1 MLNISVGEIIPLLA
15 IAALALY
22 VAANLGA
29 NDVANSMGTSVGSKA
44 LTLKQAIIVA
54 GILEFTGAVLFGKGV
69 SETLATGVVNA
80 EVFAKEPQVF
90 LIGMV
95 SVLAACGLWLQIA
108 TRMGL
113 PVSSS
118 HAVVGAI
125 AGFSWVAAGL
135 GAVDWQTIGTISLT
149 WLATPFASGALAAI
163 FYSLV
168 KYSMLDRPDPLE
180 RMREWI
186 PWLSTAML
194 SIFGIIVLPSVVD
207 VAFVQTGIL
216 AQIHHRFGWNL
227 PVQDVTIG
235 LGAIATMVLTQN
247 SWQKLASAG
256 TNVEGNQEGTPP
268 YPPLGGNQEGTPV
281 GGKQEGTPVGGK
293 QEGTPPYPP
302 LGGKQEGTPV
312 GEEGTPLGGNQEGT
326 PPYPPLGGNQEGTPL
341 GGNQEGSP
349 VGGNQEGSPVGG
361 KQEGTPLGG
370 KQEGTPVGGKQE
382 GTPPYPPLG
391 GKQEGTPVGAVG
403 GKQEGTPV
411 GGKQEGTPVGGK
423 QEGTPPYPPLGGKQ
437 EGTPLSLSPIE
448 QQMAR
453 FQALSACFV
462 AFAHGSN
469 DVGNAVAPLAAI
481 VYIRRTGSFPLNDFS
496 VPLWILVLGGV
507 GIVIGLALW
516 GENVIATVGEGI
528 IQLQPSGGFC
538 AELATA
544 ATVLLAS
551 RLGLPVSTSHALV
564 GAVVGVGLVN
574 SWKSVR
580 WQTLRS
586 IGSAWLVTIP
596 IAAGLAAAIFSI
608 ARSINRF

>member
-312 GEEGTPLGGNQEGT
+312 GVGGNQEGT